1 MTMGEKIVALR
12 KKECWSQED
21 LADRL
26 DVSRQSVSKWEGDLA
41 APALD
46 KLLELSRLFGVS
58 TDYLIKDELESPEPE
73 TPVLPV
79 QPTPEPLRQVTL
91 EEATAF
97 AELKEA
103 SARPMA
109 LAVALCILSPV
120 CLILLGG
127 LADIGRMDEQRAMGL
142 GLTVLFAFIVPA
154 VAIFVR
160 WGMKLG
166 KYEYLEKEVFTAAP
180 GVEALARNRMES
192 LAPIRTRRLTM
203 GVCLCVLSVVPLFL
217 SLWLGPV
224 GTQVFAVGGV
234 GLLLTLVAAGV
245 YLIMSVSAPWEACQM
260 LLQEGD
266 YAPEKKRPWYRALPP
281 LYWCT
286 VTAGYL
292 AWSFATGR
300 WGFTWIV
307 WPPAGVLF
315 GGVMALLDLLAKRK
329 KR

>member
-1 MTMGEKIVALR
+1 MTMGEKIAALR
-12 KKECWSQED
+12 KRECWSQED

-58 TDYLIKDELESPEPE
+58 TDYLIKDELQSPEPE
-73 TPVLPV
+73 TPVLSAEPA
-79 QPTPEPLRQVTL
+79 PEPLRSVTL
-91 EEATAF
+91 GEAKAF
-97 AELKEA
+97 VELKEA

-120 CLILLGG
+120 CLILLSG
-127 LADIGRMDEQRAMGL
+127 LADIGRMDEQRAVGL
-142 GLTVLFAFIVPA
+142 GMTVLFACIVPA

-160 WGMKLG
+160 WSTKMD
-166 KYEYLEKEVFTAAP
+166 KYDYLEKEIFTAGP
-180 GVEALARNRMES
+180 GVEALARSRMEA
-192 LAPIRTRRLTM
+192 LAPVRTRRLTA
-203 GVCLCVLSVVPLFL
+203 GVCLCVLAAVPLFL

-224 GTQVFAVGGV
+224 GTTVFAVGGV
-234 GLLLTLVAAGV
+234 GLLLTLMAAGV
-245 YLIMSVSAPWEACQM
+245 YLILGVSVPWGGYQM

-266 YAPEKKRPWYRALPP
+266 YVPERKRPFFQALPP
-281 LYWCT
+281 LYWCV

-300 WGFTWIV
+300 WDFTWIV
-307 WPPAGVLF
+307 WPPAGILF
-315 GGVMALLDLLAKRK
+315 GGFMALLDVVAKRK

>member
-12 KKECWSQED
+12 KRECWSQED

-58 TDYLIKDELESPEPE
+58 TDYLIKDELQSPEPE
-73 TPVLPV
+73 TPVLPG
-79 QPTPEPLRQVTL
+79 QPAPEPLRQVTL
-91 EEATAF
+91 EEAKAF
-97 AELKEA
+97 VELKEA

-109 LAVALCILSPV
+109 LAVALCILSPA
-120 CLILLGG
+120 CLILLSG
-127 LADIGRMDEQRAMGL
+127 LAEIGRMNEQLAMGL
-142 GLTVLFAFIVPA
+142 GMTVLFAFIVPA

-160 WGMKLG
+160 WGTKLD
-166 KYEYLEKEVFTAAP
+166 KYEYLEKEIFTAAS
-180 GVEALARNRMES
+180 GVEALVRSRMEA
-192 LAPIRTRRLTM
+192 LEPIRTRRLTA
-203 GVCLCVLSVVPLFL
+203 GVCLCVIAAVPLFL
-217 SLWLGPV
+217 SLWPGAI
-224 GTQVFAVGGV
+224 GTLVFAVGGV
-234 GLLLTLVAAGV
+234 GLLLALVAAGV
-245 YLIMSVSAPWEACQM
+245 YLILSVSVPWGGYQM
-260 LLQEGD
+260 ILQEGD

-281 LYWCT
+281 LYWCA

-300 WGFTWIV
+300 WDFTWIV

-315 GGVMALLDLLAKRK
+315 GGVMALLNLLARRK